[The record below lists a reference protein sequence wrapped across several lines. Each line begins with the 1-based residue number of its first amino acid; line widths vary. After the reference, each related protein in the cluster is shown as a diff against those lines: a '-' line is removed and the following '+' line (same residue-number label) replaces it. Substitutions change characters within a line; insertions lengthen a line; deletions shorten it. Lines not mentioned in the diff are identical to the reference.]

1 MSDHPDAS
9 PPELNDDQH
18 SDPGVAAGE
27 PTPPHAVNPT
37 PQGEQHRHTE
47 IPSAY
52 GDLGAHAA
60 ERWGEPSDGPVAGAA
75 PPRPQRPPVDLHR
88 PVPPPPPGDRH
99 DHTEIIDV
107 RVQAPPRTPGR
118 GGPAVSPPPP
128 PRGNPQ
134 SLFDG
139 PAGSRRERP
148 ELYRPTPV
156 PPPGEAP
163 DHTEI
168 ISFFTDAP
176 PAAVERTFSAAAG
189 GEDLPPAIADPQ
201 ALFDGVDGFSTDN
214 ETSYTRR
221 RTPAA
226 GSGWRR
232 AVAKMSG
239 GVVNPGPSA
248 REERHNELLD
258 KIRCALAGVNKVGFV
273 NAKGGVGKTTMT
285 VAVGSTLAHLR
296 GDRVIAV
303 DVNTDLGDLSARFR
317 EDGGPKANIEQL
329 AALANAE
336 QRSARGPRPA
346 DRDSGRYSKVR
357 EFTVQNTADLEA
369 LSSQN
374 DPRSNYTLNSQDY
387 AATMRV
393 LEHHYN
399 QVLLDCGT
407 SITSP
412 LFSTIANDVNCL
424 VVVAAQNNRGINGAK
439 NTLAWLSSHGFGR
452 LLQHTVI
459 ALNATDRGKPL
470 INLDAVETAFRQ
482 IVPEVVV
489 IPYDPHLAEGGAVDY
504 DRLRPRTRTALLD
517 LAGAVAE
524 HYPVRHTQRHRSTES
539 GGF

>member
-1 MSDHPDAS
+1 MSDHPDGAPAELANDPLHEPVI
-9 PPELNDDQH
+9 PPAADQPA
-18 SDPGVAAGE
+18 D
-27 PTPPHAVNPT
+27 
-37 PQGEQHRHTE
+37 
-47 IPSAY
+47 
-52 GDLGAHAA
+52 GAPRHAA
-60 ERWGEPSDGPVAGAA
+60 AAAPDQPDTYPPQRWGEPHPAPGASQPPP
-75 PPRPQRPPVDLHR
+75 PPRPLNEVDR
-88 PVPPPPPGDRH
+88 PVPPPPAGDRH

-107 RVQAPPRTPGR
+107 VATTQPRPPGGRAP
-118 GGPAVSPPPP
+118 GGPA
-128 PRGNPQ
+128 PRPNPQ
-134 SLFDG
+134 SLFEGD
-139 PAGSRRERP
+139 PAARP
-148 ELYRPTPV
+148 HPQMYRPTL
-156 PPPGEAP
+156 PPPAQEAP

-176 PAAVERTFSAAAG
+176 AAPVERVVPADSG
-189 GEDLPPAIADPQ
+189 GEELSLADPQ
-201 ALFDGVDGFSTDN
+201 ALFDGADGFGTDRDAA
-214 ETSYTRR
+214 YTRR

-226 GSGWRR
+226 GRGWRR

-248 REERHNELLD
+248 REERHIELLER
-258 KIRCALAGVNKVGFV
+258 IRAALVGVNKVGFV

-285 VAVGSTLAHLR
+285 VAVGSTLAHVR

-329 AALANAE
+329 AALAYAE
-336 QRSARGPRPA
+336 QRSRGPRYGE
-346 DRDSGRYSKVR
+346 RDSGRYSKVR
-357 EFTVQNTADLEA
+357 EFTVQNTANLEA

-387 AATMRV
+387 VATMKV
-393 LEHHYN
+393 LENHYN

-489 IPYDPHLAEGGAVDY
+489 VPYDQHLAEGGAVDY
-504 DRLRPRTRTALLD
+504 ERLRPRTRTALLD
-517 LAGAVAE
+517 LAGAIAE
-524 HYPVRHTQRHRSTES
+524 HYPVRHTQRRSTDS